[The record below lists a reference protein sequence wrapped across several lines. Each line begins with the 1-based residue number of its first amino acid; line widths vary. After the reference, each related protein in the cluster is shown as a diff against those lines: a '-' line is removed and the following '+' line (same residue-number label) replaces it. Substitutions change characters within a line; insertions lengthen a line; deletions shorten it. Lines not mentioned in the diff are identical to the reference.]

1 MKKIYAVSAIM
12 KSVTVNNQIVK
23 LEAGDYIIP
32 AFDSYEKAKEYAG
45 EAFRV
50 IEFEI
55 LNQL

>member
-1 MKKIYAVSAIM
+1 MKIIYAVSAIM

-23 LEAGDYIIP
+23 LEDGDYIIP
-32 AFDSYEKAKEYAG
+32 TFDSYEKVKEYAG
-45 EAFRV
+45 EAFKV